1 MLKAKLRIAMLSV
14 HSCPQGQLGGRD
26 TGGMNVYVRELARE
40 LGRLGHRVDIY
51 TRAHDVHDDQI
62 YHPYHNVRLIHINAG
77 GVRDMGKLVQYRH
90 LPDFASNLEDFTR
103 GHHPGY
109 DLIHSHYWL
118 SGQVGQW
125 LSQSWQVPNL
135 VMFHTLGLIKNRL
148 AIGGKESELR
158 LQTEQELVNNCPVI
172 ITATARE
179 KDDLV
184 THYQAS
190 PDKIK
195 VIPCGINLELFQP
208 VPKSYARHQLGLN
221 DDRVILFVGRIEP
234 LKGIDRLLA
243 ATSQLR
249 GSSPKLIII
258 GGDDSSQPEVARLTA
273 LSQKLGISESV
284 SFPGSVPQSKLPL
297 YYSSADVCVVPSF
310 YETFCLV
317 ILESLACG
325 TPVVATDVGSAATVI
340 RQGQTGYVVAAG
352 QEQQL
357 ARRIEQSL
365 SLKKERD
372 GSIRESVTRFDWS
385 NIARAVLA
393 EYDSVLARQPVVVS

>member
-26 TGGMNVYVRELARE
+26 TGGMNVYVRELSLA
-40 LGRLGHRVDIY
+40 LGRLGHQVDIY
-51 TRAHDVHDDQI
+51 TRAHDTRDDQI
-62 YHPYHNVRLIHINAG
+62 YHPYPNVRLIHINAG

-103 GHHPGY
+103 SHHLGY

-148 AIGGKESELR
+148 AIGDKESDLR
-158 LQTEQELVNNCPVI
+158 LQTEQELVSNCHHI
-172 ITATARE
+172 ITATTRE

-184 THYQAS
+184 IHFQAL
-190 PDKIK
+190 PEKIT

-208 VPKSYARHQLGLN
+208 LPESYARNQLGLKG
-221 DDRVILFVGRIEP
+221 DKVILFVGRIEP

-243 ATSQLR
+243 ATSRLKDSR
-249 GSSPKLIII
+249 PKLIII

-273 LSQKLGISESV
+273 LSQELGISESV

-297 YYSSADVCVVPSF
+297 YYSAADACVIPSF

-325 TPVVATDVGSAATVI
+325 TPVVSTDVGSAATVI
-340 RQGQTGYVVAAG
+340 RQGQNGYVVATG
-352 QEQQL
+352 REQQL

-365 SLKKERD
+365 SLKKESD

-385 NIARAVLA
+385 NIARAVMA